1 MTARH
6 LTLLIG
12 LAALSAAAAP
22 TPAWADAA
30 DGYSD
35 DSTGDGGGDGGE
47 DGGDSA
53 EEEDKGCAHMATPV
67 TGLSLLLGA
76 ALTFGLRRRKA

>member
-1 MTARH
+1 MTARRAAPL
-6 LTLLIG
+6 LTLALS
-12 LAALSAAAAP
+12 LAALTAAP
-22 TPAWADAA
+22 ATAWADAA

-35 DSTGDGGGDGGE
+35 DSTGDGGDGGE
-47 DGGDSA
+47 DGDDSA

-76 ALTFGLRRRKA
+76 ALTFGLRRRG

>member
-1 MTARH
+1 MNARH
-6 LTLLIG
+6 LTLLLG
-12 LAALSAAAAP
+12 LAVLGAAAAP
-22 TPAWADAA
+22 LPAWADAA

-53 EEEDKGCAHMATPV
+53 EEEDKGCAHLATPA

-76 ALTFGLRRRKA
+76 ALAFGLRRRTP

>member
-1 MTARH
+1 MTARRAAP
-6 LTLLIG
+6 LLAFALS
-12 LAALSAAAAP
+12 LAALSAAPA
-22 TPAWADAA
+22 TAWADAA

-35 DSTGDGGGDGGE
+35 DSTGDGGE

-76 ALTFGLRRRKA
+76 ALTFGLRRRS